1 MWVDLWSDLDVA
13 GCIFKE
19 KVSIETF
26 HLPFENNMVPK
37 LLAKKKENVMVIKNV
52 KLFLSR
58 PLSPHK
64 LHLRRPEKCYQ
75 MFSFLCKIST
85 PRQYLVHMPVSSW
98 HLDKHGMV
106 GSTWNIN
113 TITIFTR
120 VSCSSSNNFSS
131 LIKGI

>member
-26 HLPFENNMVPK
+26 HLSFENSMVPK
-37 LLAKKKENVMVIKNV
+37 LLAQKKENVMVIKNV

-75 MFSFLCKIST
+75 MFSCLCKIST
-85 PRQYLVHMPVSSW
+85 QHQYLASFFVAFGQAC
-98 HLDKHGMV
+98 HG
-106 GSTWNIN
+106 
-113 TITIFTR
+113 R
-120 VSCSSSNNFSS
+120 
-131 LIKGI
+131 